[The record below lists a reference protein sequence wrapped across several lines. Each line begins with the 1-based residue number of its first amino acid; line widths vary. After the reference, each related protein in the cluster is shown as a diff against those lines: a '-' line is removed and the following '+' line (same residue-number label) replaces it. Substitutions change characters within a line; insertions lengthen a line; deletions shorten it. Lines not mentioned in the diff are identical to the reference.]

1 MSISAHH
8 EHMLREQLKQIK
20 KELGIEKD
28 DKDAVIQ
35 KFREAIEGKVVPEAI
50 SEVIEAEL
58 KRLEYLEPQSS
69 EFQVSRNYLDWL
81 TVLPWGLQT
90 EDTLD
95 TKKAMQI
102 LDEDHYGFVDSTRKA
117 LNEII
122 LVCKT

>member
-1 MSISAHH
+1 
-8 EHMLREQLKQIK
+8 MLREQLKQIK

-102 LDEDHYGFVDSTRKA
+102 LDEDHYGFVNSTK
-117 LNEII
+117 
-122 LVCKT
+122 